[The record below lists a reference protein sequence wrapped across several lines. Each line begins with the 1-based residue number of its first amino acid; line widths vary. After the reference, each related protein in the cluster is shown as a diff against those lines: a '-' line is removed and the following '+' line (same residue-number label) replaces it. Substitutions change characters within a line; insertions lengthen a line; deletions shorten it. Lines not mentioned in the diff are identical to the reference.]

1 MKNALIGFLVGI
13 VLIVSVAAT
22 PAVQNLIT
30 IKPAQPKSQVYLQ
43 IDVDGFG
50 SSQSKVNGY
59 LKKGY
64 IISSQVCSNHIVLVS
79 LVKY

>member
-43 IDVDGFG
+43 INIDGFG
-50 SSQSKVNGY
+50 SDQSKVNGY

>member
-43 IDVDGFG
+43 IGVDGFG
-50 SSQSKVNGY
+50 SDQSKVNGY

-64 IISSQVCSNHIVLVS
+64 IINSQATAGHIVLVS

>member
-1 MKNALIGFLVGI
+1 MKNALIGFLVVI
-13 VLIVSVAAT
+13 VFIVSVTAT
-22 PAVQNLIT
+22 PAVQNLIP

-43 IDVDGFG
+43 IGVDGFG
-50 SSQSKVNGY
+50 SDQSKVNDY

-64 IISSQVCSNHIVLVS
+64 IISSQVCSNHFVLVS

>member
-50 SSQSKVNGY
+50 SDQSKVNGY
-59 LKKGY
+59 LKNGY
-64 IISSQVCSNHIVLVS
+64 IISSQVCANHVVLVS

>member
-1 MKNALIGFLVGI
+1 MKNAFIGFLLGI

-30 IKPAQPKSQVYLQ
+30 IKPAQPVSQVYLQ
-43 IDVDGFG
+43 IGVDGFG
-50 SSQSKVNGY
+50 SDQSKVNGY

-64 IISSQVCSNHIVLVS
+64 IISSQVCSNHVALVS